1 MHRGFRSVP
10 ATHQTWRRFAA
21 GSSSVA
27 ASAAGEAF
35 APTPDETIV
44 SAGFFFLTTTPAIDF
59 VRCATSLG
67 ADVALPRPR
76 VEARARWRQPG
87 EK

>member
-10 ATHQTWRRFAA
+10 ATHQTWRRF
-21 GSSSVA
+21 A